1 MKEKPGF
8 WGGVIIGLLVALFI
22 LMLIL
27 FGESVHNL
35 ILGRGF
41 TSGGNSILTSET
53 KQKID
58 LLNDYIDYYYL
69 DYQEDDDLGNTPEDR
84 AEGMYK
90 GLVESLND
98 KYYEYYSAKEYSRV
112 QESQQGSFEGIGVTI
127 VENEQGLFEVAG
139 FTSEDSAAK
148 EAGVEAG
155 DIFYKVDGN
164 DAVGIPI
171 SDLVD
176 MVRGKEGT
184 SVNIVFLRGD
194 NMDEV
199 EFTIPRKKVEEVT
212 VSHNM
217 LENKTGHIMIGS
229 FDDITVGQFESALED
244 LKSQGMEK
252 LILDLRGNGG
262 GMVDAAVRITD
273 DLIGTGV
280 VTYTLDNQG
289 DRRDYNAVTPEELS
303 MPMVV
308 LVDSG
313 SASASELVTGA
324 LKDHGVAKVVGT
336 TTYGKG
342 IVQNVYPLTDGSAI
356 KLTNAKYYTPKG
368 LNIQGKGIEPDV
380 VIEFDPDL
388 YKKNGRDNQLEKA
401 REVLNSN

>member
-8 WGGVIIGLLVALFI
+8 WGGLITGLVMALLI
-22 LMLIL
+22 LILIL
-27 FGESVHNL
+27 FGGSVYNL
-35 ILGRGF
+35 ITGRGF
-41 TSGGNSILTSET
+41 LPDNSAILTSEI
-53 KQKID
+53 KAKID

-69 DYQEDDDLGNTPEDR
+69 DYQEDSVDGETPEDR

-98 KYYEYYSAKEYSRV
+98 KYSEYYSAKEYSRV
-112 QESQQGSFEGIGVTI
+112 HETQQGSFEGIGVTI
-127 VENEQGLFEVAG
+127 IENEQGLFEVSG
-139 FTSEDSAAK
+139 FASDDSSAK
-148 EAGVEAG
+148 EAGVEPG

-164 DAVGIPI
+164 DAVGIDI

-176 MVRGKEGT
+176 MVRGREGT
-184 SVNIVFLRGD
+184 SVELVMLRGE

-199 EFTIPRKKVEEVT
+199 KFTIPRKKVESVT

-217 LENKTGHIMIGS
+217 LENNTGHIIIGT
-229 FDDITVGQFESALED
+229 FEDITVGQFESALSD
-244 LKSQGMEK
+244 LRSKGMKK

-280 VTYTLDNQG
+280 VTYTMDKQG
-289 DRRDYNAVTPEELS
+289 KRFDYNAVSPEELGL
-303 MPMVV
+303 PMVV

-324 LKDHGVAKVVGT
+324 LKDYGAGKVVGT

-342 IVQNVYPLTDGSAI
+342 IVQSIYPLTDGSAI
-356 KLTNAKYYTPKG
+356 KLTNAKYYTPNG
-368 LNIQGKGIEPDV
+368 LNIQGTGIEPDV
-380 VIEFDPDL
+380 VVEFDKDR
-388 YKKNGRDNQLEKA
+388 YKKDGTDNQLEKA
-401 REVLNSN
+401 MEILNQ

>member
-98 KYYEYYSAKEYSRV
+98 KYSEYYSAKEYSRV

-289 DRRDYNAVTPEELS
+289 DRRDYNAVTPEELN

-342 IVQNVYPLTDGSAI
+342 IVQNLYPLTDGSAI